1 MSLPWRWAR
10 SAAGFAAVCYVGL
23 QIRIPGIRP
32 DWLSRGIWDTNDSAL
47 LKLFDKLSGKGISG
61 GTVLALGITP
71 YLAARVYFAIAKKV
85 FPQLAAMDTNDAGH
99 NTIKRWTRLLTVVL
113 ALVQSFGYA
122 KFVQTIPNAVVNPG
136 PAFVVGTMA
145 LLTVV
150 SVLVM
155 WLSELIAASEEDTAA
170 SKDNATF
177 ISTLHTGKSQ
187 PALNA
192 ANAVDEI
199 LRRQVGLKPEE
210 VIVPK

>member
-1 MSLPWRWAR
+1 M
-10 SAAGFAAVCYVGL
+10 CYVGL

-32 DWLSRGIWDTNDSAL
+32 DWLSRGIWDANDSAL
-47 LKLFDKLSGKGISG
+47 LRLFDNLSGKGISG

-71 YLAARVYFAIAKKV
+71 YLSARIYFAIAKKV
-85 FPQLAAMDTNDAGH
+85 FPRLAAMDADDAGH

-122 KFVQTIPNAVVNPG
+122 QFVQTIPNAVINPG
-136 PAFVVGTMA
+136 PGFVAGTMT

-155 WLSELIAASEEDTAA
+155 WLSERIAASEEDTAE
-170 SKDNATF
+170 SKAGAD
-177 ISTLHTGKSQ
+177 SSSELHAGRTQ

-192 ANAVDEI
+192 TNAIDEI
-199 LRRQVGLKPEE
+199 ITRQVVLKPEE
-210 VIVPK
+210 VILPK